1 MIRPRSNHPEPR
13 SLLPI
18 PCEGCGYDLRGSTT
32 FERCPECGA
41 KIRARSSSAL
51 AGQRIDAV
59 HQSGLT
65 QLAASQIGSFVPLAG
80 FLLIQFIGPILAI
93 LTAFGPLYRLLALQL
108 RYRTSTI
115 RRFEPS
121 GFGTSLLTLAWLE
134 SLAALAV
141 VATLLGVIPAA
152 AWPWTTLVYTMA
164 AMLSVTTT
172 NFFVAQATAD
182 WGSTIAPKVFF
193 FGGMAAL
200 LAGAIAIGGRLSLA
214 LVANQSAAA
223 IGFIVALVLAGILA
237 AIAVAIARDGIARVE
252 SVLGNELL
260 ESERIPTDHAGSS
273 IRVSAPAHP
282 ADLAPLPLEPERPPI
297 RRSRGT

>member
-1 MIRPRSNHPEPR
+1 M
-13 SLLPI
+13 
-18 PCEGCGYDLRGSTT
+18 
-32 FERCPECGA
+32 
-41 KIRARSSSAL
+41 
-51 AGQRIDAV
+51 
-59 HQSGLT
+59 
-65 QLAASQIGSFVPLAG
+65 
-80 FLLIQFIGPILAI
+80 
-93 LTAFGPLYRLLALQL
+93 
-108 RYRTSTI
+108 
-115 RRFEPS
+115 
-121 GFGTSLLTLAWLE
+121 
-134 SLAALAV
+134 AALAV

-172 NFFVAQATAD
+172 NFFVARATAD

-214 LVANQSAAA
+214 LVTNQSAAA
-223 IGFIVALVLAGILA
+223 IGFIVALVIAGILA

-297 RRSRGT
+297 RRSGPGVIQLTPADQTPDSARSIARPNAAALSTVSFHSAAGEESSTMPAPA

>member
-1 MIRPRSNHPEPR
+1 MNRPRPDQPEPR
-13 SLLPI
+13 SALPI
-18 PCEGCGYDLRGSTT
+18 PCEGCGYDLRGSTI

-41 KIRARSSSAL
+41 KIRARSSSDFAN
-51 AGQRIDAV
+51 QRIDAV
-59 HQSGLT
+59 HQSGLN
-65 QLAASQIGSFVPLAG
+65 QLAASQFGSFVPLAG

-172 NFFVAQATAD
+172 NFFVARATAD

-214 LVANQSAAA
+214 LVTNQSAAA

-260 ESERIPTDHAGSS
+260 ESDRIATDRTDSS
-273 IRVSAPAHP
+273 VRVSAPETP
-282 ADLAPLPLEPERPPI
+282 ADAAPLPLEPERPPI
-297 RRSRGT
+297 RRSNPS